1 MSATSIDIPNAPYWQ
16 AASTRMGETVTG
28 VLDIAQSIG
37 TIFRTQPGT
46 VPLMPRFGFDA
57 LSALDKPLRE
67 GARKLERMALE
78 AFYWEPRAEALS
90 VKASFID
97 DTTALLLLIWRPV
110 GAAEAIAQV
119 VSV

>member
-1 MSATSIDIPNAPYWQ
+1 MNLTSIDIPNAPYWQ
-16 AASTRMGETVTG
+16 AAATRMGEAMTG

-37 TIFRTQPGT
+37 TIFRTQVGT

-57 LSALDKPLRE
+57 LAALDKPLRE
-67 GARKLERMALE
+67 GARMLERMAIE
-78 AFYWEPRAEALS
+78 AFYWEPRAEVLS

-97 DTTALLLLIWRPV
+97 ETTALLLLIWRPV
-110 GAAEAIAQV
+110 GAVDAIAQV